1 MASVKVVALQECV
14 KHRLEGDCWIV
25 CTHTDRIR
33 GAQRVTGQHPIVG
46 EALCLNCRMLLD
58 VGRPDVADL
67 RIACGA
73 CVARRWPVE
82 APS

>member
-1 MASVKVVALQECV
+1 MALLKVLAQVECE

-25 CTHTDRIR
+25 CMHTDQIC
-33 GAQRVTGQHPIVG
+33 GAHRVTGQHPIVG

-67 RIACGA
+67 RLACGA
-73 CVARRWPVE
+73 CVAQHWPVE
-82 APS
+82 KPS